1 MAITVVDKT
10 AHFVVQK
17 VSKPNGETIRYQ
29 VLPISSIGDSSA
41 VMVLS
46 SLAEARATIG
56 KSQGGKLLT
65 AKELAEAAF
74 A

>member
-1 MAITVVDKT
+1 MITTVDRT
-10 AHFVVQK
+10 NHFVVQK

-29 VLPISSIGDSSA
+29 IVPISSIGDSSA
-41 VMVLS
+41 VAVVPT
-46 SLAEARATIG
+46 LAEARAAIG

-65 AKELAEAAF
+65 AREAAEAAF